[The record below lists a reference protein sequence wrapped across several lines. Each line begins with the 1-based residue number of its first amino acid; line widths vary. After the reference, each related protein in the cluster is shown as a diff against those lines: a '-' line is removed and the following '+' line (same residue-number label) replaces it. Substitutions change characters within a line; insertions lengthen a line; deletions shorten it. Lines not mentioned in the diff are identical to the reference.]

1 MNAGKFRY
9 SIFLL
14 TAIIAFG
21 TFGYSIFE
29 DMPLFD
35 AFYMTIITISTV
47 GFSEI
52 RPLTVVGRSIT
63 LVVIVLGIS
72 AGTYTIGVIVR
83 WFVEGE
89 LRKIFGR
96 RKLQKQMADLKNHF
110 IVCGFGR
117 IGRIICQELSVRKT
131 T

>member
-9 SIFLL
+9 SILLL
-14 TAIIAFG
+14 TAIIVFG

-63 LVVIVLGIS
+63 LVIIVLGIS

-110 IVCGFGR
+110 IVCGFER

>member
-14 TAIIAFG
+14 TAIIVFG
-21 TFGYSIFE
+21 IFGYSIFE

-63 LVVIVLGIS
+63 LVIIVLGIS

-110 IVCGFGR
+110 IICGFGR

>member
-1 MNAGKFRY
+1 VNAGKFRY
-9 SIFLL
+9 SILLL
-14 TAIIAFG
+14 TGIIAFG

-35 AFYMTIITISTV
+35 AFYMTIISISTV

-63 LVVIVLGIS
+63 LIVIVLGIS

-96 RKLQKQMADLKNHF
+96 RKLQKKW
-110 IVCGFGR
+110 R
-117 IGRIICQELSVRKT
+117 T
-131 T
+131 

>member
-1 MNAGKFRY
+1 MNTGKFRY
-9 SIFLL
+9 AIFLL

-21 TFGYSIFE
+21 TVGYYIFE
-29 DMPLFD
+29 NMPLFE

-63 LVVIVLGIS
+63 LVIIVLGIS
-72 AGTYTIGVIVR
+72 VGTYTIGIIVR

-96 RKLQKQMADLKNHF
+96 RKLQKQIADLKNHF
-110 IVCGFGR
+110 IICGFGR
-117 IGRIICQELSVRKT
+117 IG
-131 T
+131 

>member
-1 MNAGKFRY
+1 
-9 SIFLL
+9 
-14 TAIIAFG
+14 
-21 TFGYSIFE
+21 
-29 DMPLFD
+29 MPLFD

-63 LVVIVLGIS
+63 LVIIVLGIS

-89 LRKIFGR
+89 LRVPI
-96 RKLQKQMADLKNHF
+96 LL
-110 IVCGFGR
+110 
-117 IGRIICQELSVRKT
+117 IIRT
-131 T
+131 THSF

>member
-1 MNAGKFRY
+1 MNTGKFRY
-9 SIFLL
+9 AIFLL

-21 TFGYSIFE
+21 TFGYHLFE
-29 DMPLFD
+29 DMPLFE

-63 LVVIVLGIS
+63 LVIIVLGIS

>member
-1 MNAGKFRY
+1 
-9 SIFLL
+9 
-14 TAIIAFG
+14 
-21 TFGYSIFE
+21 
-29 DMPLFD
+29 MPLFD

-63 LVVIVLGIS
+63 LVIIVLGIS

-110 IVCGFGR
+110 IICGFGR
-117 IGRIICQELSVRKT
+117 IGRIICQELSARKT